1 MDRRYLSFLIV
12 LLAVLASGCTS
23 PKEGPSPLN
32 PSGPVMGAITALNA
46 ATSYL
51 DNYYIGTA
59 VIVPFTLTHKLQ
71 GGPCA
76 WAGENAGNATRWMM
90 VLEGI
95 LGAEGFGRDVTVAVT
110 VEYRSGKVGV
120 KHQEIGAEQIQ
131 KEDADRVMDEI
142 DNVSLASN
150 ISFDNHAMFL
160 KADPLK
166 WNVSKEL
173 YYLQSITLTLY
184 DRTTSPH
191 GSDGPS
197 WEVGWKY
204 IARDS
209 LKAATS
215 FVILNA
221 TSGAYV
227 KTLPP

>member
-1 MDRRYLSFLIV
+1 MVLV
-12 LLAVLASGCTS
+12 LLVAVSAGCTTE
-23 PKEGPSPLN
+23 KEGPRPQD
-32 PSGPVMGAITALNA
+32 PSGPVLGAAAALNA

-51 DNYYIGTA
+51 DSYYMGTA
-59 VIVPFTLTHKLQ
+59 IILPFTLTHKLQ

-76 WAGENAGNATRWMM
+76 WANENAGNATKWMM

-95 LGAEGFGRDVTVAVT
+95 LATEGFGRHVTVAVT

-150 ISFDNHAMFL
+150 ISFDNHGLFQ
-160 KADPLK
+160 KADPLR
-166 WNVSKEL
+166 WNVSKDL
-173 YYLQSITLTLY
+173 YYLQSITMTLY

-191 GSDGPS
+191 GSDGPT
-197 WEVGWKY
+197 WEVGWRY
-204 IARDS
+204 IAKDT

-221 TSGAYV
+221 TSGAYI
-227 KTLPP
+227 KTLAP

>member
-1 MDRRYLSFLIV
+1 MDRRYFSIVIV
-12 LLAVLASGCTS
+12 LLVAFSAGCTTE
-23 PKEGPSPLN
+23 KEKPQPQD
-32 PSGPVMGAITALNA
+32 PSGPVLGAVEALNA
-46 ATSYL
+46 ATGYL
-51 DNYYIGTA
+51 DSYYMGTA
-59 VIVPFTLTHKLQ
+59 VILPFTLTHKLQ

-76 WAGENAGNATRWMM
+76 WAGESAGTATKWML
-90 VLEGI
+90 VLQGI
-95 LGAEGFGRDVTVAVT
+95 LGAGGFGRHVTVAVT

-131 KEDADRVMDEI
+131 KEDADRVMDGI

-150 ISFDNHAMFL
+150 ISFDNHAMFM
-160 KADPLK
+160 KADHLK
-166 WNVSKEL
+166 WNVSTEL
-173 YYLQSITLTLY
+173 YYLQSITMTLY

-197 WEVGWKY
+197 WEIGWKY
-204 IARDS
+204 IAKDS

>member
-1 MDRRYLSFLIV
+1 MDRRYLSTIIV

-23 PKEGPSPLN
+23 PREGPAPVN
-32 PSGPVMGAITALNA
+32 PSGPVLGAVAALNA

-51 DNYYIGTA
+51 DSFYMGTA
-59 VIVPFTLTHKLQ
+59 IILPFTLTHKLQ

-76 WAGENAGNATRWMM
+76 WANENAGNATKWMM

-95 LGAEGFGRDVTVAVT
+95 LATEGFGRHVTVAVT
-110 VEYRSGKVGV
+110 VEYRDGNVGV
-120 KHQEIGAEQIQ
+120 RHQEIGAGQIQ

-142 DNVSLASN
+142 DSVSLASN

-215 FVILNA
+215 YVILNA

-227 KTLPP
+227 KTLPL